1 MKKITHITIGLAAAR
16 EKFQHPLHP
25 RRSSRAEII
34 GHRTYICGLGGAMRL
49 AFVSTLFLMATLV
62 AARADTVAFV
72 GSSTGAF
79 GTIDLNNGVFTSIGQ
94 FESTNNIPQSVD
106 GLAVLNGSMFASEA
120 TNGTAHGTL
129 FTVNPTNGVLTAVG
143 PDTGLYYLSFGSTTS
158 GLFAVGFDP
167 NSASRPW
174 NLYSLNP
181 STGAATLIGPTGLG
195 SGTGFIRG
203 ALSTNSGA
211 LFFADDN
218 NGEMYTL
225 NTSTGS
231 PTLLGAFGGNTTIGA
246 LLLEDGT
253 LYGGDNFHNTLDN
266 INPATGAAGIGPVS
280 GVFQADQ
287 GYIYA
292 LAPSVTTPPASTP
305 EPATWS
311 MICAGAMIVLVR
323 ARWVWRSNGI
333 TASRKIPSAAF

>member
-1 MKKITHITIGLAAAR
+1 
-16 EKFQHPLHP
+16 
-25 RRSSRAEII
+25 
-34 GHRTYICGLGGAMRL
+34 MRL

-143 PDTGLYYLSFGSTTS
+143 PDTGLYYLSFGSTTN
-158 GLFAVGFDP
+158 GLYAVGFDP

-174 NLYSLNP
+174 NLYALNP

-253 LYGGDNFHNTLDN
+253 LYGGDNFHNTIDT
-266 INPATGAAGIGPVS
+266 INPAAGTASIGPAS

-323 ARWVWRSNGI
+323 AIWVWRSNGI